1 MAGTFELYQDQAG
14 KERARRTCFAPL
26 LDASRQ

>member
-26 LDASRQ
+26 LNAPCQ